1 MSLITSTNKHAFK
14 EWLREYKKMFGA
26 DPIIK
31 DYMGLVSKFL
41 TSSQTGVTSDPA
53 KAVNIVLWETFDETL
68 DLTGNLI
75 LGEYYYF
82 PALPND
88 QVKIKNGS
96 TIVTLDFDND
106 GKIRNKNLGD
116 YVDIGDVRLTLR
128 GIGGTLGQAGQ
139 GVTYSIS
146 PSATTVNEGVTITF
160 TITTTNIANGTTV
173 YWDTT
178 GGVNAAD
185 FSDNAVSGNINV
197 NNNTATFTRTLVND
211 LSLNQTEGTETFQ
224 IRVSDGTDIVATTPA
239 ITVNDTS
246 YAGYTL
252 TTSSTTPAEG
262 TTITITLTTVNVPNG
277 TTIYMRAIKNDGS
290 EDYFDD
296 ADIGDRSQQVSVQNN
311 SATWNIPITQDF
323 IIDTGEQ
330 FKVIA
335 KTGGWWLP
343 NPTVATSPVMTIQ
356 NTPFTIAVV
365 PNNTSPSEGDTVTFT
380 VNTTGIPDG
389 TELYY
394 QINGVTYEYGNT
406 TTSTQDAWFYPST
419 FTVNNNTATFNVVIQ
434 QDFVTESDETFV
446 VEIRPSGSSNV
457 IATSSTVTI
466 SNTSYT
472 VSITPNKT
480 VITEGTGGRSPVEE
494 TITFSVATSGVPNGT
509 KLRLYPTYVTGSAT
523 AVSPNPY
530 TLVREWRPDGDG
542 YTTTYV
548 HNPSYQPSYYD
559 ITINNNAATKT
570 FIIAADAITEGTEV
584 FNMQVKTVNNI
595 LLATSPN
602 ITITDSSYIG
612 SRKTDKTFG
621 PIRVNRDNGNAS
633 KVSDWYTICGL
644 DKLPNNS
651 KVAIFI
657 DRSGSM
663 TMATVQASYD
673 LLMSKLQARNMD
685 VIVKTNQQEDWITPF
700 IGILDD

>member
-1 MSLITSTNKHAFK
+1 MTLINSSNKAAFK
-14 EWLREYKKMFGA
+14 EWMREYRKMFGP
-26 DPIIK
+26 DPIIR
-31 DYMGLVSKFL
+31 DYMGLISKFL
-41 TSSQTGVTSDPA
+41 TSSQSGVTSDPS
-53 KAVNIVLWETFDETL
+53 KPVNIVMWETFDETV
-68 DLTGNLI
+68 DLTGSLI

-88 QVKIKNGS
+88 QVKVKNGS
-96 TIVTLDFDND
+96 TTVTLDFDND
-106 GKIRNKNLGD
+106 GKVRNKNLGD
-116 YVDIGDVRLTLR
+116 YFDIGDKRITLR

-139 GVTYSIS
+139 GVTYAIS

-224 IRVSDGTDIVATTPA
+224 IRVSDGTNIVATSPA

-252 TTSSTTPAEG
+252 TTSSTTPAEA
-262 TTITITLTTVNVPNG
+262 TTVTITLATANVPNG
-277 TTIYMRAIKNDGS
+277 TTIYMRAVKNDGS
-290 EDYFDD
+290 EDYFDN
-296 ADIGDRSQQVSVQNN
+296 ADIGDRYQSVSVQNN

-323 IIDTGEQ
+323 INDAGEQ

-356 NTPFTIAVV
+356 NQAFTIAAV
-365 PNNTSPSEGDTVTFT
+365 PDKANPTEGETVTFS
-380 VNTTGIPDG
+380 VSTTGIPDG
-389 TELYY
+389 TRLYY
-394 QINGVTYEYGNT
+394 NINGVTVDAANVSSG
-406 TTSTQDAWFYPST
+406 TQDVHRWPNYFDVNNNAST
-419 FTVNNNTATFNVVIQ
+419 FTLPIQ
-434 QDFVTESDETFV
+434 QDFVVESDETFTA
-446 VEIRPSGSSNV
+446 EILPQGSSTV

-466 SNTSYT
+466 DDLPYT

-480 VITEGTGGRSPVEE
+480 VITEGTAGRSPVVE
-494 TITFSVATSGVPNGT
+494 TITFSIATSGVPDGT
-509 KLRLYPTYVTGSAT
+509 KIKLFPVYVTGNAT
-523 AVSPNPY
+523 AGSTSAY
-530 TLVREWRPDGDG
+530 TLIKDWRPDGTG
-542 YTTTYV
+542 YTEA
-548 HNPSYQPSYYD
+548 YQPTSYD
-559 ITINNNAATKT
+559 LTVNNNAATKT
-570 FIIAADAITEGTEV
+570 FIIASDAVTEGTEV
-584 FNMQVKTVNNI
+584 FKMEVRNNTLSSGSI
-595 LLATSPN
+595 VLGTSPN

-621 PIRVNRDNGNAS
+621 PIRVMRDYGNAS
-633 KVSDWYTICGL
+633 DVSDWYTICGL

-685 VIVKTNQQEDWITPF
+685 VIVKTNSQEDWISPF

>member
-1 MSLITSTNKHAFK
+1 MSLITASNKHAFK
-14 EWLREYKKMFGA
+14 EWMREYRKMFGS

-41 TSSQTGVTSDPA
+41 TSSQTGVTSDPN
-53 KAVNIVLWETFDETL
+53 KSVNIVAWDTFDETV

-82 PALPND
+82 PAIAND
-88 QVKIKNGS
+88 QVKVKNGS
-96 TIVTLDFDND
+96 TTVTLDFDND

-139 GVTYSIS
+139 GVTYAIA

-224 IRVSDGTDIVATTPA
+224 IRVSDGTNIVATSPT

-262 TTITITLTTVNVPNG
+262 TTVNITLTTVGVPNN
-277 TTIYMRAIKNDGS
+277 TYVYLRAIKNDGS
-290 EDYFDD
+290 TDYVD
-296 ADIGDRSQQVSVQNN
+296 ATDVGDRYQRVSVQNN
-311 SATWNIPITQDF
+311 SATWSIPITQDL
-323 IIDTGEQ
+323 IVDAGES
-330 FKVIA
+330 FKVIGL
-335 KTGGWWLP
+335 TGNYSGTL
-343 NPTVATSPVMTIQ
+343 VATSPVMTIQ
-356 NTPFTIAVV
+356 DTPFSVSVT
-365 PNNTSPSEGDTVTFT
+365 PSTTSANEGETVNFT
-380 VNTTGIPDG
+380 VATTGIANG
-389 TELYY
+389 TTL
-394 QINGVTYEYGNT
+394 T
-406 TTSTQDAWFYPST
+406 W
-419 FTVNNNTATFNVVIQ
+419 
-434 QDFVTESDETFV
+434 
-446 VEIRPSGSSNV
+446 NV
-457 IATSSTVTI
+457 IGN
-466 SNTSYT
+466 SNTDYDDMYH
-472 VSITPNKT
+472 
-480 VITEGTGGRSPVEE
+480 
-494 TITFSVATSGVPNGT
+494 TF
-509 KLRLYPTYVTGSAT
+509 
-523 AVSPNPY
+523 
-530 TLVREWRPDGDG
+530 
-542 YTTTYV
+542 
-548 HNPSYQPSYYD
+548 
-559 ITINNNAATKT
+559 TINNNQGTFSIKILQDFLNDPGESFVVRIQNYFGGGATVYATSTTININQVTWT
-570 FIIAADAITEGTEV
+570 FNITPSATTIAESTGGQSPVNTTLTLAITTTGVEDGTQMRCWPTRVSPSGGDYSGTYDFTTTWDTSNPPWDFTINNNGATLPIKIKGDAKTEGTEV
-584 FNMQVKTVNNI
+584 WNFRFAPYNNQGVT
-595 LLATSPN
+595 AGTSPD
-602 ITITDSSYIG
+602 ITITDASFIG

-621 PIRVNRDNGNAS
+621 PIRVNRDNGNAND
-633 KVSDWYTICGL
+633 VSDWYTICGL

-657 DRSGSM
+657 DKSGSM
-663 TMATVQASYD
+663 TQSTIQASYD

-685 VIVKTNQQEDWITPF
+685 IITKTDMNEDWISPF
-700 IGILDD
+700 TGIIDD

>member
-139 GVTYSIS
+139 GVTYAIS

-185 FSDNAVSGNINV
+185 FTDNAVSGNINV
-197 NNNTATFTRTLVND
+197 NNNTATFTRTLKND

-224 IRVSDGTDIVATTPA
+224 IRVSDGTNIVATSPA

-252 TTSSTTPAEG
+252 TTSSTTPAENS
-262 TTITITLTTVNVPNG
+262 TVTITLTTVGVPNG
-277 TTIYMRAIKNDGS
+277 STVYMRAIKNDGS

-296 ADIGDRSQQVSVQNN
+296 ADIGDRYQQVQVQNN
-311 SATWNIPITQDF
+311 SATWNIPITQDL
-323 IIDTGEQ
+323 IVDTGEQ

-335 KTGGWWLP
+335 KTGGWWNP

-356 NTPFTIAVV
+356 DTPFSITVT
-365 PNNTSPSEGDTVTFT
+365 PSTTSANEGDTVNFT
-380 VNTTGIPDG
+380 VNTTNIPNG
-389 TELYY
+389 TQLWWY
-394 QINGVTYEYGNT
+394 VVGNHYT
-406 TTSTQDAWFYPST
+406 DYNDMYHN
-419 FTVNNNTATFNVVIQ
+419 FTINNNTATFSITML
-434 QDFVTESDETFV
+434 QDFVTDPGESFV
-446 VEIRPSGSSNV
+446 VRIQSSSSSYATV
-457 IATSSTVTI
+457 YATSSTI
-466 SNTSYT
+466 SIGE
-472 VSITPNKT
+472 VSWTFNITPSAT
-480 VITEGTGGRSPVEE
+480 TLVESTGGPSGTASTSTLTLAV
-494 TITFSVATSGVPNGT
+494 TTSGVPDGT
-509 KLRLYPTYVTGSAT
+509 QMRVWPTRVSPSGNDPSPSDFSAAPWDTGSY
-523 AVSPNPY
+523 P
-530 TLVREWRPDGDG
+530 WDF
-542 YTTTYV
+542 
-548 HNPSYQPSYYD
+548 
-559 ITINNNAATKT
+559 TINNNAANLPLIVKH
-570 FIIAADAITEGTEV
+570 DASKNEGDEV
-584 FNMQVKTVNNI
+584 WNFRFAPYNAQNTT
-595 LLATSPN
+595 AGTSPN
-602 ITITDSSYIG
+602 ITITDTSFIG
-612 SRKTDKTFG
+612 SRNANKTFG
-621 PIRVNRDNGNAS
+621 PIRVHRDNGNAAN
-633 KVSDWYTICGL
+633 VSDWYTICGL

-657 DRSGSM
+657 DKSGSM
-663 TMATVQASYD
+663 TQATIQASYD

-685 VIVKTNQQEDWITPF
+685 VITKTDWSEDWITPF
-700 IGILDD
+700 IGIIDD

>member
-26 DPIIK
+26 DPIIP

-96 TIVTLDFDND
+96 TTVTLDFDND

-139 GVTYSIS
+139 GVTYAIS

-173 YWDTT
+173 YWDTV

-185 FSDNAVSGNINV
+185 FTDNATSGNINV

-224 IRVSDGTDIVATTPA
+224 IRVSDGTSIVAITPA

-262 TTITITLTTVNVPNG
+262 TTVTITLSTVGVPNS
-277 TTIYMRAIKNDGS
+277 TLVYVKAIKNDGS
-290 EDYFDD
+290 TDYMDSS
-296 ADIGDRSQQVSVQNN
+296 DIGDRWHTLNVQNN
-311 SATWNIPITQDF
+311 SATWNIPITQDW
-323 IIDTGEQ
+323 IVDAGEQ

-335 KTGGWWLP
+335 MTGGYSGTL
-343 NPTVATSPVMTIQ
+343 VATSPVMTIQ
-356 NTPFTIAVV
+356 NTPFSVAIV
-365 PNNTSPSEGDTVTFT
+365 PSTTSPTEGDTVNFT
-380 VNTTGIPDG
+380 VNTTGVDNNTTLYWMLTGNTSIYDVDMTYNAFAINNNTGSFSVKIKNDALIEGAETFQVQIRPSLSGQVLGTSSTITIADLAFTLNCSVDKTTVVESVAGRSNTKTTETVTFTFNSTGLPDG
-389 TELYY
+389 FGLRLTPTY
-394 QINGVTYEYGNT
+394 VTGDDN
-406 TTSTQDAWFYPST
+406 DAQHYLVDDISDSSSSWSQST
-419 FTVNNNTATFNVVIQ
+419 FYTITINNNTAT
-434 QDFVTESDETFV
+434 
-446 VEIRPSGSSNV
+446 
-457 IATSSTVTI
+457 
-466 SNTSYT
+466 
-472 VSITPNKT
+472 
-480 VITEGTGGRSPVEE
+480 
-494 TITFSVATSGVPNGT
+494 
-509 KLRLYPTYVTGSAT
+509 
-523 AVSPNPY
+523 
-530 TLVREWRPDGDG
+530 
-542 YTTTYV
+542 
-548 HNPSYQPSYYD
+548 
-559 ITINNNAATKT
+559 KT
-570 FIIAADAITEGTEV
+570 FYIVSDAKTEGTEV
-584 FNMQVKTVNNI
+584 IN
-595 LLATSPN
+595 LAVTASSGNYAIMNSPN
-602 ITITDSSYIG
+602 VTITDKSFIG

-621 PIRVNRDNGNAS
+621 PIRVNRDNGNAALA
-633 KVSDWYTICGL
+633 SDWYTICGL

-651 KVAIFI
+651 KVAIFV
-657 DRSGSM
+657 DKSGSM
-663 TMATVQASYD
+663 TQATIQASYD

-685 VIVKTNQQEDWITPF
+685 IITKTDTQEDWISPF
-700 IGILDD
+700 TGIIDD